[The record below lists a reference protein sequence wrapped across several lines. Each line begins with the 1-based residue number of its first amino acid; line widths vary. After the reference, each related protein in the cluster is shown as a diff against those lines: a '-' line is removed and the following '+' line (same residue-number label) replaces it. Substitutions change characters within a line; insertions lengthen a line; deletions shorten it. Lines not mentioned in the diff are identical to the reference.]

1 MKTPDTKRVRDRQ
14 HLGRCLAQAR
24 GRAQLSQEAAGER
37 LGLSRVTITK
47 WETGVTEPLA
57 VDLQRLA
64 DLYHLTLD
72 QLTGR
77 APLPPPER
85 EDA

>member
-1 MKTPDTKRVRDRQ
+1 M
-14 HLGRCLAQAR
+14 HLGRCLEMAR
-24 GRAQLSQEAAGER
+24 LRAGLSQDDVAAQLEIRRATVGAWESGDSEAP
-37 LGLSRVTITK
+37 
-47 WETGVTEPLA
+47 TG
-57 VDLQRLA
+57 DLLRLA